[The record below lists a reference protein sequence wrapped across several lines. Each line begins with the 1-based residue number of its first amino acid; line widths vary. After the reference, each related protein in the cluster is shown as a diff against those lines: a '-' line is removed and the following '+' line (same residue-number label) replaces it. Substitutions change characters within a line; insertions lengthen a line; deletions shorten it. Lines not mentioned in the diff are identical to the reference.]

1 MISSYNQS
9 NRIHAILITRL
20 KTPTLKFVLPC
31 LQYLSRI
38 QCAIFNSCMSMKKK
52 WIEIESFYFVAVITT
67 SQVPPFLKQI
77 STMSD
82 TILLFKED
90 KNPVVILKDVSTMI
104 RLSIEF
110 RCHLEWLNFS

>member
-1 MISSYNQS
+1 M
-9 NRIHAILITRL
+9 
-20 KTPTLKFVLPC
+20 
-31 LQYLSRI
+31 
-38 QCAIFNSCMSMKKK
+38 
-52 WIEIESFYFVAVITT
+52 ITT

-110 RCHLEWLNFS
+110 RCHLE